1 MAGTDLALLL
11 LKLTTVVL
19 VVLLVLRL
27 MRGASAARRVFA
39 SRCALVALLLM
50 PAIWLA
56 MPPMPVPVPLAVSAL
71 IDPRLV
77 MPADISA
84 MPLPAALPATEQ
96 AFAAP
101 QRAAWLGRLLL
112 ALYAAGVLLHGC
124 RLALNLRQLKQVAA
138 GARHVTLPNWQGA
151 LQRLHPANV
160 GRPVRLLV
168 SDAIASPYSWGW
180 RHPVIV
186 LDPHSL
192 AQADPDAILAHELAH
207 IGHHDWPVLM
217 LARCLLALYW
227 WHPLMY
233 LLVRQLEHDTE
244 CAADNAVLA
253 AGIAPSHYAHALVT
267 VSRHAFAQPATLAN
281 RIAARGATLM
291 ARIAALLEAHRP
303 RGRVTARQWRGGALA
318 TLLLVT
324 VVGSLKVRGE
334 EVIWPSDLLQ
344 AGAANGAS
352 AAELLDALDNPN
364 FTQLA
369 KAMRARDFAQRHAV
383 DIESFRQRAA
393 IPALLLAL
401 RDPHPQVRRLAV
413 WAFSEMRF
421 PETAAA
427 VAVLLADPDPG
438 VRAEAAGALGDMD
451 ERRWLS
457 AMIALLNDEH
467 AYVRQ
472 RAAHALGDLQAAA
485 AVPML
490 EARLLDRDEKV
501 ASEAKW
507 ALKEIRE

>member
-11 LKLTTVVL
+11 LKLTS
-19 VVLLVLRL
+19 VVLLVLLGLRL

-56 MPPMPVPVPLAVSAL
+56 MPPMPVRVPLAVSAL
-71 IDPRLV
+71 IDPPLV

-84 MPLPAALPATEQ
+84 VPLSATLPAAEQ

-112 ALYAAGVLLHGC
+112 ALYAVGVLLHLC
-124 RLALNLRQLKQVAA
+124 RLGWNLRQLLQVAA
-138 GARHVTLPNWQGA
+138 GAQKVTSPAWQA
-151 LQRLHPANV
+151 TLQRLHPPNAS
-160 GRPVRLLV
+160 RPVRLLV
-168 SDAIASPYSWGW
+168 SATIATPYSWGW

-207 IGHHDWPVLM
+207 IRHLDWPVLM

-233 LLVRQLEHDTE
+233 PLVRQLEHDTE

-267 VSRHAFAQPATLAN
+267 VSRRAFAQPATLAN
-281 RIAARGATLM
+281 RIAARGTALM
-291 ARIAALLEAHRP
+291 ARIAGLLDAHRP
-303 RGRVTARQWRGGALA
+303 RGRVTAGQWWSGALA
-318 TLLLVT
+318 TLLLVAL
-324 VVGSLKVRGE
+324 VGSLKLRGE
-334 EVIWPSDLLQ
+334 EVIWPGHLLQ
-344 AGAANGAS
+344 AGATNSAS
-352 AAELLDALDNPN
+352 ATQLLEDLDNPN

-369 KAMRARDFAQRHAV
+369 AAMRARDFTQRQAV

-438 VRAEAAGALGDMD
+438 VRAEAAGALGDMN
-451 ERRWLS
+451 ETRWL
-457 AMIALLNDEH
+457 AAIIALLNDDH
-467 AYVRQ
+467 AEVRQ
-472 RAAHALGDLQAAA
+472 RAAHALGDLQASS

-490 EARLLDRDEKV
+490 EARLLDADAKV
-501 ASEAKW
+501 ASEVKW
-507 ALKEIRE
+507 ALKEIRQ